1 MSELKYLSDGRKVSV
16 VGKINKTE
24 FIVQEVFV
32 TDKGDEIPSGENF
45 TAKSLNDAPVQSW
58 KEKELANVE
67 SRYDKA
73 KQEIKVIEKEL
84 KLMKGKRQGHVDI
97 LSQNKKIISLLN
109 DCNIDDMADILMGNI
124 KYIIESS
131 GYGLHVKEFEDGLFS
146 WDNHY
151 GDRSYEGL
159 KMMSLYALKSSP
171 YMSDRRC
178 GVRIS
183 NYTDGSGSERGFTL
197 LKGDKEL
204 QEFLFELIESKYK
217 DGKLTLEIVCEA
229 AKYITVPESY
239 IQEIKQSKRKEIQ
252 DFYDNSQ
259 KTNKQSMDKKLKEL
273 E

>member
-32 TDKGDEIPSGENF
+32 TDNGDEIPSGENF
-45 TAKSLNDAPVQSW
+45 TAKSLHDAPVQSW
-58 KEKELANVE
+58 KEKELAKIE
-67 SRYDKA
+67 SRHDKA
-73 KQEIKVIEKEL
+73 KEEIKTIEKEL
-84 KLMKGKRQGHVDI
+84 KVMKGKRQGHVDI
-97 LSQNKKIISLLN
+97 LSQNEKIISLLN
-109 DCNIDDMADILMGNI
+109 ACNIDDMADILMGNI
-124 KYIIESS
+124 KYIVEDC
-131 GYGLHVKEFEDGLFS
+131 YGLNVKEFEDGLFS
-146 WDNHY
+146 WDNHF

-159 KMMSLYALKSSP
+159 KMMSLYALKSSR

-178 GVRIS
+178 AVRIS

-204 QEFLFELIESKYK
+204 HRFLFELVESKYK
-217 DGKLTLEIVCEA
+217 EGKLTLDIVREA

-239 IQEIKQSKRKEIQ
+239 AQEIKQSKRKEIQ
-252 DFYDNSQ
+252 DSYESSL
-259 KTNKQSMDKKLKEL
+259 KINKQIMDEKLKEL